1 MNVGVWMNVCVG
13 VGACTLLTTLQLVFS
28 LHPAPPIPPGE
39 NAHVFICSAA
49 LNEKLQVQSS
59 LSSHTSNI
67 HLSPRKHLQENE
79 TQDFL
84 PSPHLLPPRRDLL
97 GRASRWPQLQLENSS
112 PAKIQEDERHQEGV
126 EGRRQELGQIDP
138 ELAGGTKLPKDLNRA
153 TNEKS

>member
-1 MNVGVWMNVCVG
+1 MCVCVC
-13 VGACTLLTTLQLVFS
+13 VSACTGLLF
-28 LHPAPPIPPGE
+28 PFPPPP
-39 NAHVFICSAA
+39 NR
-49 LNEKLQVQSS
+49 EKYSSFDLLRHTEREAQRTASTSVQSS

-67 HLSPRKHLQENE
+67 HHSPRKHLQENE

-112 PAKIQEDERHQEGV
+112 PAKIQEDERHQEGL

-138 ELAGGTKLPKDLNRA
+138 ELAGGTKLPKDLNCA
-153 TNEKS
+153 TNEKSGK